1 MSADVSITSLIA
13 VGLLAVA
20 GVVCAVA
27 AIRTHLPWRRWRVA
41 ALLVTRLMLLALLA
55 AWAMDV
61 RLTLPRPGLGHAP
74 LELAIVADRS
84 KSISPDGRKALDARI
99 TEIRDVLG
107 AQRTVTVVDFGADGD
122 SDLAG
127 AIEAAGA
134 SFTGAGVK
142 TVLICSDGRPTT
154 GEPLAA
160 VQRLI
165 AAGATVYAA
174 PVEPLAG
181 ESLIADLIVP
191 ATVWRDVPTPVE
203 AVVRS
208 AAAGPA
214 TLTLLIDGEVADE
227 RKLQLPAGVSSVTL
241 PATIAAEGV
250 HRVEVRAVFARDSLT
265 ANNTATALVDVPLA
279 PRVVILSNSSG
290 SAVLKKALTANGM
303 QVRIVKPADLAG
315 DLACDSIVLDNTP
328 AADVSP
334 NAQKAIEA
342 FVADGGALVTT
353 GGGKAYA
360 AGGWRDSTL
369 DPVFAVHLD
378 PKKEQVPFALMI
390 VLDNSW
396 SMNEGLTSAVGKI
409 DIAKE
414 IAIAAMDGL
423 SPSDFLALV
432 SFDSD
437 YHNIIEPT
445 KVKDLEPARYEVSRI
460 GAFGMTN
467 ILGGLQE
474 AARILPQIDSPY
486 KHVLL
491 ISDGRETETGTD
503 YSRCVQRMVDRKITL
518 SAISVGLAPNVKL
531 MNTLAY
537 AGKGRHYHTKSYDQI
552 PAVVLREA
560 RSLDDQ
566 LLVDLALAARQVSD
580 DPAIDGIDVA
590 KLPALGGFNRSRA
603 RRHAWTPLVISS
615 KNEPLLAR
623 MRYGSGQS
631 LAFTSAATGSWAT
644 DWIKDAPA
652 EYIAFWRQAVASVLG
667 PPHRELSV
675 TVSYPAGQPV
685 LSVDAPTDAK
695 VYRLAG
701 EKIVEVAATA
711 GRHSLPVGTNRAM
724 LVTTGGKTLR
734 AATWKRTAGAE
745 FDDPARGLATLRALS
760 EAAGTTFDP
769 TTEDILAPQ
778 KASARRPLTPPL
790 WLAAAAVL
798 LIVELLFRR
807 LPALTNLRRKR
818 TPETP

>member
-1 MSADVSITSLIA
+1 MSADVSIASLIA

-20 GVVCAVA
+20 GVACAVA

-41 ALLVTRLMLLALLA
+41 AMLAIRLALLAMLA

-61 RLTLPRPGLGHAP
+61 RLTLPRLGSGHDP
-74 LELAIVADRS
+74 VELVIVADRS
-84 KSISPDGRKALDARI
+84 ESISSVGRKALDTRI
-99 TEIRDVLG
+99 AEIRDVVG
-107 AQRTVTVVDFGADGD
+107 PQRTVTVVDFGADGG

-127 AIEAAGA
+127 AIAAA
-134 SFTGAGVK
+134 SFTGSGVRA
-142 TVLICSDGRPTT
+142 VLICSDGRPTT
-154 GEPLAA
+154 GDPLAA

-165 AAGATVYAA
+165 NAGATVYAA

-191 ATVWRDVPTPVE
+191 AAVWRDVPTPVE

-208 AAAGPA
+208 ATAGPA
-214 TLTLLIDGEVADE
+214 TLTLLIDGTVADE
-227 RKLQLPAGVSSVTL
+227 RELQLPAGVSSVTL

-265 ANNTATALVDVPLA
+265 ANNTSAALVDVPLA
-279 PRVVILSNSSG
+279 PRVVILSNSPG

-315 DLACDSIVLDNTP
+315 DLACDCIVLDNVP
-328 AADVSP
+328 AVDVSP
-334 NAQKAIEA
+334 DAQKAIEA
-342 FVADGGALVTT
+342 FVADGGALVTS

-396 SMNEGLTSAVGKI
+396 SMNEGLTNAVGKI

-423 SPSDFLALV
+423 SPGDFLALV

-491 ISDGRETETGTD
+491 SSDGRETETGTD

-560 RSLDDQ
+560 RSMDDQ
-566 LLVDLALAARQVSD
+566 LLVDLALTARQVND
-580 DPAIDGIDVA
+580 DPAIDGIDVT

-644 DWIKDAPA
+644 DWIEQAPT
-652 EYIAFWRQAVASVLG
+652 EYIAFWRQAIASVLG
-667 PPHRELSV
+667 PPHRELPLSV
-675 TVSYPAGQPV
+675 SFPAGRPV
-685 LSVDAPTDAK
+685 LNVDAPTDAK

-701 EKIVEVAATA
+701 EKIIEVAATA
-711 GRHSLPVGTNRAM
+711 SRHSLAAGSSRAM
-724 LVTTGGKTLR
+724 LVTTGGKALR
-734 AATWKRTAGAE
+734 AAAWKRTAGAE
-745 FDDPARGLATLRALS
+745 FDAPARGLAMLRAIS

-769 TTEDILAPQ
+769 TTEDILTST
-778 KASARRPLTPPL
+778 KAFAGRPLTPPF

-798 LIVELLFRR
+798 LIIELLLRR
-807 LPALTNLRRKR
+807 LPALTRLASPQR
-818 TPETP
+818 ESSS